1 MSLYFYVKVAIV
13 EGFDHKFY
21 CPVKYYP
28 PGTGPVPSYV
38 RGGIARI
45 FSDEEMGSIWG
56 FDTMEAAEKAIVGK
70 LQREAQEA
78 SDALMEG
85 SRVPTLGDREDFHS
99 DD

>member
-21 CPVKYYP
+21 CPVQYFP
-28 PGTGPVPSYV
+28 PSVDKEGHV
-38 RGGIARI
+38 RGGIARV
-45 FSDEEMGSIWG
+45 FEDEEMGSVWG
-56 FDTMEAAEKAIVGK
+56 FDTMEAAEKAIVSQ

-85 SRVPTLGDREDFHS
+85 SRVPARGDREDFHG